1 MEGWL
6 RTARIATGNYGEE
19 PSSEAVHMY
28 ARSSAQSSQRSV
40 MNAEGNLR
48 PDAICDGG
56 DLDCGSGL
64 LLIIRNAMQPLPPGG
79 VLEVR
84 SREISVKEDLPAWC
98 RLVGH
103 TLVTVQPGEGTYT
116 HYYVRKQEADATLK
130 ADVDKARAFVWS
142 ARVRWTEGMQARAFI
157 RNHSFTVGQPASFD
171 TQDPAPS
178 AVEYLL
184 AAIGGCLAVGFQWRA
199 SQRGLEVRNL
209 EVSLQAQ
216 ADNILVFLGLEEQ
229 GHPGLKQ
236 IEGRLYIDADGDED
250 VLQALWQETLRRSP
264 VTQSFL
270 HEVPVQLELRR
281 V

>member
-1 MEGWL
+1 
-6 RTARIATGNYGEE
+6 
-19 PSSEAVHMY
+19 
-28 ARSSAQSSQRSV
+28 
-40 MNAEGNLR
+40 MNAHGSLR

-84 SREISVKEDLPAWC
+84 SRESSVKEDLPAWC

-103 TLVTVQPGEGTYT
+103 RLEGVQPGEGTYT
-116 HYYVRKQEADATLK
+116 YYYVRKQQADAALK

-142 ARVRWTEGMQARAFI
+142 ARVRWTEGMQAKAFI
-157 RNHSFTVGQPASFD
+157 RNHAFNVGQPASFD
-171 TQDPAPS
+171 TQDAAPS

-184 AAIGGCLAVGFQWRA
+184 GAIGSCLAVGLQWRA
-199 SQRGLEVRNL
+199 SQRGIEVRNL

-216 ADNILVFLGLEEQ
+216 ADNILVFLGLEDE

-250 VLQALWQETLRRSP
+250 VLQELWQETLRRSP

>member
-1 MEGWL
+1 
-6 RTARIATGNYGEE
+6 
-19 PSSEAVHMY
+19 
-28 ARSSAQSSQRSV
+28 
-40 MNAEGNLR
+40 MNAEESLR
-48 PDAICDGG
+48 PDATCDGG

-64 LLIIRNAMQPLPPGG
+64 LLIIRNAMQPLAPGG
-79 VLEVR
+79 ILEVR

-103 TLVTVQPGEGTYT
+103 TLVTVQPGEGAYT
-116 HYYVRKQEADATLK
+116 HYYVRKQQADEALN
-130 ADVDKARAFVWS
+130 ADVDKARSFVWS

-157 RNHSFTVGQPASFD
+157 RNHSFNVGQPASFD

-178 AVEYLL
+178 AIEYLL

-199 SQRGLEVRNL
+199 SQCNLVVRNL
-209 EVSLQAQ
+209 EVSLQTQ

-236 IEGRLYIDADGDED
+236 IEGRLYVDADGDED
-250 VLQALWQETLRRSP
+250 MLQELWQETLRRSP
-264 VTQSFL
+264 VTQSL
-270 HEVPVQLELRR
+270 LRAVPVQLELRR

>member
-1 MEGWL
+1 
-6 RTARIATGNYGEE
+6 
-19 PSSEAVHMY
+19 
-28 ARSSAQSSQRSV
+28 
-40 MNAEGNLR
+40 MNTHGSLR
-48 PDAICDGG
+48 PDAVCDGG

-84 SREISVKEDLPAWC
+84 SRESSVKEDLPAWC

-103 TLVTVQPGEGTYT
+103 TLEDVQPGEGTYT
-116 HYYVRKQEADATLK
+116 HYYVRKQQADAALK
-130 ADVDKARAFVWS
+130 ADVDKARSFVWS

-157 RNHSFTVGQPASFD
+157 RNHSFNVGQPASFD

-184 AAIGGCLAVGFQWRA
+184 AAIGGCLAVGLQWRA
-199 SQRGLEVRNL
+199 SQRGIEVRNL

-216 ADNILVFLGLEEQ
+216 ADNILVFLGLEDE

-236 IEGRLYIDADGDED
+236 VEGRLYIDADADDD
-250 VLQALWQETLRRSP
+250 VLQELWQETLRRSP

-270 HEVPVQLELRR
+270 REVPVQLELRR

>member
-1 MEGWL
+1 
-6 RTARIATGNYGEE
+6 
-19 PSSEAVHMY
+19 
-28 ARSSAQSSQRSV
+28 
-40 MNAEGNLR
+40 
-48 PDAICDGG
+48 
-56 DLDCGSGL
+56 
-64 LLIIRNAMQPLPPGG
+64 

-103 TLVTVQPGEGTYT
+103 TLEAVQPGEGTYT
-116 HYYVRKQEADATLK
+116 HYYVRKQQADAALK
-130 ADVDKARAFVWS
+130 ADVDKARSFVWS

-157 RNHSFTVGQPASFD
+157 RNHSFNVGQPASFD

-199 SQRGLEVRNL
+199 SQRGIEVRNL

-236 IEGRLYIDADGDED
+236 IEGRLYIDADGDEEA
-250 VLQALWQETLRRSP
+250 LQELWHETLRRSP

-270 HEVPVQLELRR
+270 REVPVQLELRR